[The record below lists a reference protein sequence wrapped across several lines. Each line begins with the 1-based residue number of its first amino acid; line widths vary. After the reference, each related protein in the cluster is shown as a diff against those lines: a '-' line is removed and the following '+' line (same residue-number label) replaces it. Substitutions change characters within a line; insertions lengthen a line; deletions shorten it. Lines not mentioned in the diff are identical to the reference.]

1 MDEKHQCLDSI
12 IFFSLNFFLFK
23 SLLNWLQLSGELE
36 PFTNYLCL
44 DKGICTAV
52 VAQLVI

>member
-23 SLLNWLQLSGELE
+23 SLLNWFKLSVELE

-44 DKGICTAV
+44 DKGIWTAV
-52 VAQLVI
+52 VSHLVI